1 MSDSASYQVALLTG
15 QSDRCRWALSPL
27 QQDFLASV
35 ATSEGVQVGNN
46 FPYQTGSP
54 DFRPSSLVKASIN
67 NAFIYIWSRSRA
79 FRDAYSHS
87 VLQLI
92 ARRERTI
99 FLAGSCGLELFNNL
113 ELPADV
119 TRKVSV
125 FAFGP
130 VARRRPDCVHLLVGA
145 TQDSISKRYFPA
157 PDHVVESGHMNYL
170 SNPTV
175 RTLCREFIERVTRPP
190 SDQQNLE

>member
-1 MSDSASYQVALLTG
+1 MSDGASYQVALLTG

-27 QQDFLASV
+27 QRDFLASV
-35 ATSEGVQVGNN
+35 AASEGVQILNN
-46 FPYQTGSP
+46 FPYQAGSP
-54 DFRPSSLVKASIN
+54 NYRPSSLVKASIN
-67 NAFIYIWSRSRA
+67 NAFIYVWSRSRA
-79 FRDAYSHS
+79 FRDAHSHA
-87 VLQLI
+87 VLRLI

-113 ELPADV
+113 ELPTDV
-119 TRKVSV
+119 TRKVGV

-145 TQDSISKRYFPA
+145 TRDSISRRYFPA

-175 RTLCREFIERVTRPP
+175 RTLCREFIEGVTRSP
-190 SDQQNLE
+190 SNRQDLE

>member
-1 MSDSASYQVALLTG
+1 MTDAASYQVALLTG
-15 QSDRCRWALSPL
+15 QSDGCRWALSPL

-35 ATSEGVQVGNN
+35 SMSEQVQVGNN
-46 FPYQTGSP
+46 FPYRTGSP
-54 DFRPSSLVKASIN
+54 DYRPSPLIKASIN
-67 NAFIYIWSRSRA
+67 NAFSYIWSRSRA
-79 FRDAYSHS
+79 FRDAHSHT
-87 VLQLI
+87 VRQLI
-92 ARRERTI
+92 AKRERTI

-119 TRKVSV
+119 IRKVSI

-130 VARRRPDCVHLLVGA
+130 VARRRPFCVHLLVGSS
-145 TQDSISKRYFPA
+145 QDSISKHYFPA

-175 RTLCREFIERVTRPP
+175 RTLCREFIERVAEPP
-190 SDQQNLE
+190 SDQQHLE